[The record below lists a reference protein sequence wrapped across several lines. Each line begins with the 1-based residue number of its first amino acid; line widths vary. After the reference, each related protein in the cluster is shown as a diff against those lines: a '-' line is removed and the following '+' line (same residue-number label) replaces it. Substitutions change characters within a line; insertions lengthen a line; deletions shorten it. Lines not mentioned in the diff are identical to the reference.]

1 VKALI
6 TEVQVY
12 DEVHDLVCTLKAFDE
27 ESFTITWK
35 DEIHLADELR
45 FVADLIES
53 KALYAEI
60 KDSE

>member
-1 VKALI
+1 MKALI

-27 ESFTITWK
+27 ESFCITWNH
-35 DEIHLADELR
+35 DIHTAAEIH
-45 FVADLIES
+45 FVADLIGS

-60 KDSE
+60 KDND